1 MKKLLMA
8 LALAALTLALLAC
21 GASAE
26 APDAFTSASVA
37 DFYGATALTGDE
49 LMDAINSFSGFYI
62 ITTTNPDGSPNSA
75 FFIYSM
81 VKHEDKY
88 YLQLGLAEN
97 QSKANLAANGKGVAV
112 YAASPSTE
120 EGAKPYAVAGAR
132 MRFEAVTDEAL
143 LKALN
148 PEGHEGAMFF
158 EVVETRPLG

>member
-1 MKKLLMA
+1 MKNLFKIFALYALM
-8 LALAALTLALLAC
+8 LTLLVC

-26 APDAFTSASVA
+26 TPDTFTSASVA
-37 DFYGATALTGDE
+37 DFYGSAALTGDD
-49 LMDAINSFSGFYI
+49 LMNAINSFSGFYL
-62 ITTTNPDGSPNSA
+62 ITTTNPDDSANAA

-97 QSKANLAANGKGVAV
+97 QTKANLAANGKGVAV

-120 EGAKPYAVAGAR
+120 EGAKPYAMAGSR

-143 LKALN
+143 SKTLN
-148 PEGHEGAMFF
+148 TSGRDGAMFY
-158 EVVETRPLG
+158 EVVEFRPLG